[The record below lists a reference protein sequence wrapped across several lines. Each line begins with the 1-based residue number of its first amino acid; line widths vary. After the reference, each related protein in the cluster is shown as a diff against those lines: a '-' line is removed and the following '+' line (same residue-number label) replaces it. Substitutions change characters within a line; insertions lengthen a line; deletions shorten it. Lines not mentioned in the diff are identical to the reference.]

1 MMNLSGPHSEKL
13 ALLQE
18 MQEKLNERKL
28 VSGNQE
34 GRHSFLKDRIIL
46 YLNMTKII
54 RAEIE
59 HIDELAELFNSY
71 RVFYEQDSNV
81 DLARNFI
88 KSRMENK
95 ESTIFVSQNSDE
107 ELIGFVQL
115 YSSFCSVY
123 VCPILILY
131 DLFVKIEAR
140 GNGYGRALMNKA
152 TEFAKSEGYDRLE
165 LSTATDNFIGQSLYE
180 SLGYERD
187 NDFYHYSLEIDNED

>member
-28 VSGNQE
+28 VLGNQE
-34 GRHSFLKDRIIL
+34 GQHSFLKDRIVL
-46 YLNMTKII
+46 YLNMTEII

-81 DLARNFI
+81 DLAKNFI
-88 KSRMENK
+88 KSRMENN
-95 ESTIFVSQNSDE
+95 ESTIFVSQNPND

-123 VCPILILY
+123 LCPILILY
-131 DLFVKIEAR
+131 DLFVKREVR
-140 GNGYGRALMNKA
+140 GNGHGRALMNKA

-187 NDFYHYSLEIDNED
+187 NDFYHYSLEVDNED

>member
-34 GRHSFLKDRIIL
+34 GRRSFLKDRIVL
-46 YLNMTKII
+46 YLDMTKII

-131 DLFVKIEAR
+131 DLFVKTEAR
-140 GNGYGRALMNKA
+140 GNGHGRALMNKA

>member
-34 GRHSFLKDRIIL
+34 GRHSFLKDRIVL

-131 DLFVKIEAR
+131 DLFVKTQAR
-140 GNGYGRALMNKA
+140 GNGHGRALMDKA

>member
-1 MMNLSGPHSEKL
+1 MNLSGPLSEKL

-81 DLARNFI
+81 DLALNFI

>member
-1 MMNLSGPHSEKL
+1 MMKRSGPHSEKL

-34 GRHSFLKDRIIL
+34 GQHSFLKDRIVL

-81 DLARNFI
+81 ELARNFI

-131 DLFVKIEAR
+131 DLFVKTQAR
-140 GNGYGRALMNKA
+140 GNGHGRALMDKA

>member
-34 GRHSFLKDRIIL
+34 GRHSFLKDRIVL
-46 YLNMTKII
+46 YLDMTKII

-131 DLFVKIEAR
+131 DLFVKTQAR
-140 GNGYGRALMNKA
+140 GNGHGRALMNKA

>member
-1 MMNLSGPHSEKL
+1 MMKLSGPHSEKL

-34 GRHSFLKDRIIL
+34 GQHSFLKDRIVL

-131 DLFVKIEAR
+131 DLFVKTQAR
-140 GNGYGRALMNKA
+140 GNGHGRALMDKA
-152 TEFAKSEGYDRLE
+152 TEFAKSKGYDRLE

>member
-1 MMNLSGPHSEKL
+1 MNLSGPHSEKL

-18 MQEKLNERKL
+18 MQEKLSERKL

-34 GRHSFLKDRIIL
+34 GRHSFLKDRIVL

-140 GNGYGRALMNKA
+140 GNGHGRALMNKA

>member
-34 GRHSFLKDRIIL
+34 GRHSFLKDRIVL

-88 KSRMENK
+88 KSRMERK

-107 ELIGFVQL
+107 ELIGFIQL

-131 DLFVKIEAR
+131 DLFVKTEAR
-140 GNGYGRALMNKA
+140 GNGHGRALMNKA

>member
-1 MMNLSGPHSEKL
+1 
-13 ALLQE
+13 
-18 MQEKLNERKL
+18 
-28 VSGNQE
+28 
-34 GRHSFLKDRIIL
+34 
-46 YLNMTKII
+46 MTKII

-81 DLARNFI
+81 ELARNFI

-131 DLFVKIEAR
+131 DLFVKTEAR
-140 GNGYGRALMNKA
+140 GNGHGRALMDKA

>member
-1 MMNLSGPHSEKL
+1 MVLGNLE
-13 ALLQE
+13 E
-18 MQEKLNERKL
+18 
-28 VSGNQE
+28 
-34 GRHSFLKDRIIL
+34 RHSFLKDRIFL
-46 YLNMTKII
+46 DLDMTKII
-54 RAEIE
+54 RAENE

-81 DLARNFI
+81 DLAKNFI
-88 KSRMENK
+88 KSRMENN
-95 ESTIFVSQNSDE
+95 ESTIFVSQNSDD

-131 DLFVKIEAR
+131 DLFVKREVR
-140 GNGYGRALMNKA
+140 GNGHGRALMNKA
-152 TEFAKSEGYDRLE
+152 KEFAKSEGYHRLE

-187 NDFYHYSLEIDNED
+187 NDFYHYSLEVDTED

>member
-34 GRHSFLKDRIIL
+34 GRHSFLKDRIVL

-131 DLFVKIEAR
+131 DLFVKTQAR
-140 GNGYGRALMNKA
+140 GNGHGRALMNKA

>member
-34 GRHSFLKDRIIL
+34 GRHSFPKDRIVL
-46 YLNMTKII
+46 YLDMTKII

-88 KSRMENK
+88 MSRMERK

-131 DLFVKIEAR
+131 DLFVKTQAR
-140 GNGYGRALMNKA
+140 GNGHGRALMDKA

>member
-1 MMNLSGPHSEKL
+1 MNLSGPHSEKL

-34 GRHSFLKDRIIL
+34 GRHSFLKDRIVL

-81 DLARNFI
+81 ELARNFI

-131 DLFVKIEAR
+131 DLFVKTQAR
-140 GNGYGRALMNKA
+140 GNGHGRALMDKA

>member
-81 DLARNFI
+81 DLARSFI

-131 DLFVKIEAR
+131 DLFVKTQAR
-140 GNGYGRALMNKA
+140 GNGHGRALMDKA

>member
-34 GRHSFLKDRIIL
+34 GRHSFLKDRIV

-131 DLFVKIEAR
+131 DLFVKTQAR
-140 GNGYGRALMNKA
+140 GNGHGRALMNKA

>member
-34 GRHSFLKDRIIL
+34 GQHSFLKDRIVL

-81 DLARNFI
+81 ELARNFI

-131 DLFVKIEAR
+131 DLFVKTQAR
-140 GNGYGRALMNKA
+140 GNGHGRALMDKA

-187 NDFYHYSLEIDNED
+187 NDFYHYSLEIDNKD

>member
-1 MMNLSGPHSEKL
+1 MMNLSGPLSEKL

-18 MQEKLNERKL
+18 MQEKLSERKL

-34 GRHSFLKDRIIL
+34 GRHSFLKDRIVL

-88 KSRMENK
+88 KSRIENK

-123 VCPILILY
+123 ICPILILY
-131 DLFVKIEAR
+131 DLFVKTQAR
-140 GNGYGRALMNKA
+140 GNGHGRALMNKA

-180 SLGYERD
+180 TLGYERD

>member
-1 MMNLSGPHSEKL
+1 MNLSGPHSEKL

-34 GRHSFLKDRIIL
+34 GRHSFLKDRIVL

-123 VCPILILY
+123 VLSLIH
-131 DLFVKIEAR
+131 I
-140 GNGYGRALMNKA
+140 
-152 TEFAKSEGYDRLE
+152 
-165 LSTATDNFIGQSLYE
+165 
-180 SLGYERD
+180 
-187 NDFYHYSLEIDNED
+187 

>member
-34 GRHSFLKDRIIL
+34 GRHSFLKDRIVL

-81 DLARNFI
+81 ELAHNFI

-131 DLFVKIEAR
+131 DLFVKAQAR
-140 GNGYGRALMNKA
+140 GNGHGRALMDKA

>member
-1 MMNLSGPHSEKL
+1 
-13 ALLQE
+13 
-18 MQEKLNERKL
+18 
-28 VSGNQE
+28 
-34 GRHSFLKDRIIL
+34 
-46 YLNMTKII
+46 MTKII

-71 RVFYEQDSNV
+71 RVFYEQDSNL
-81 DLARNFI
+81 DLAHNLI

-131 DLFVKIEAR
+131 DLFVKTQAR
-140 GNGYGRALMNKA
+140 GNGHGRSLMDKA

>member
-1 MMNLSGPHSEKL
+1 MNLSGPHSEKL

-81 DLARNFI
+81 DLARSFI

-131 DLFVKIEAR
+131 DLFVKTQAR
-140 GNGYGRALMNKA
+140 GNGHGRALMDKA

>member
-81 DLARNFI
+81 ELARNFI

-131 DLFVKIEAR
+131 DLFVKTQAR
-140 GNGYGRALMNKA
+140 GNGHGRALMDKA

>member
-1 MMNLSGPHSEKL
+1 MMKRSGPHSEKL

-34 GRHSFLKDRIIL
+34 GQHSFLKDRIVL

-81 DLARNFI
+81 ELARNFI

-131 DLFVKIEAR
+131 DLFVKTQAR
-140 GNGYGRALMNKA
+140 GNGHGRALMNKA

>member
-1 MMNLSGPHSEKL
+1 MNLSGPHSEKL

-34 GRHSFLKDRIIL
+34 GRHSFLKDRIVL

-71 RVFYEQDSNV
+71 RVFYEQDSNL
-81 DLARNFI
+81 DLAHNFI

-131 DLFVKIEAR
+131 DLFVKTEAR
-140 GNGYGRALMNKA
+140 GNGHGRALMNKA
-152 TEFAKSEGYDRLE
+152 TEFAKSQGYNRLE

>member
-1 MMNLSGPHSEKL
+1 MNLSGPHSEKL

-34 GRHSFLKDRIIL
+34 GRHSFLKDRIVL
-46 YLNMTKII
+46 YFNMTKII
-54 RAEIE
+54 RAKIE

-131 DLFVKIEAR
+131 DLFVKTQAR
-140 GNGYGRALMNKA
+140 GNGHGRALMDKA

>member
-1 MMNLSGPHSEKL
+1 MMNLSGPLSEKL

-18 MQEKLNERKL
+18 MQEKLSERKL

-34 GRHSFLKDRIIL
+34 GRHSFLKDRIFL
-46 YLNMTKII
+46 YFDMTKII

-81 DLARNFI
+81 DLAKNFI
-88 KSRMENK
+88 KSRMENN
-95 ESTIFVSQNSDE
+95 ESTIFVSQNSDD

-131 DLFVKIEAR
+131 DLFVKREVR
-140 GNGYGRALMNKA
+140 GNGHGRALMNKA

-187 NDFYHYSLEIDNED
+187 NDFYHYSLEVDNED

>member
-1 MMNLSGPHSEKL
+1 MMNLSGPLSEKL

-18 MQEKLNERKL
+18 MQEKLSERKL

-34 GRHSFLKDRIIL
+34 GRHSFLKDRIVL

-88 KSRMENK
+88 KSRMERK

-107 ELIGFVQL
+107 ELIGFIQL

-131 DLFVKIEAR
+131 DLFVKTQAR
-140 GNGYGRALMNKA
+140 GNGHGRALMDKA

>member
-28 VSGNQE
+28 ASGNQE
-34 GRHSFLKDRIIL
+34 GRHSFLKDRIVL

-81 DLARNFI
+81 ELARNFI

-131 DLFVKIEAR
+131 DLFVKTQAR
-140 GNGYGRALMNKA
+140 GNGHGRALMDKA

-187 NDFYHYSLEIDNED
+187 NDFYHYSLEIDNKD

>member
-1 MMNLSGPHSEKL
+1 MNLSGPHSEKL

-34 GRHSFLKDRIIL
+34 GRHSFLKDRIVL
-46 YLNMTKII
+46 HLNMTKII

-131 DLFVKIEAR
+131 DLFVKTQAR
-140 GNGYGRALMNKA
+140 GNGHGRALMDKA
-152 TEFAKSEGYDRLE
+152 TEFAKSKGYDRLE

>member
-1 MMNLSGPHSEKL
+1 MVLGNLE
-13 ALLQE
+13 E
-18 MQEKLNERKL
+18 
-28 VSGNQE
+28 
-34 GRHSFLKDRIIL
+34 RHSFLKDRIFL
-46 YLNMTKII
+46 DLDMTKII
-54 RAEIE
+54 RAENE

-81 DLARNFI
+81 DLAKNFI
-88 KSRMENK
+88 KSRMENN
-95 ESTIFVSQNSDE
+95 ESTIFVSQNSDD

-131 DLFVKIEAR
+131 DLFVKREVR
-140 GNGYGRALMNKA
+140 GNGHGRALMNKA
-152 TEFAKSEGYDRLE
+152 KEFAKSEGYDRLE

-187 NDFYHYSLEIDNED
+187 NDFYHYSLEVDTED